1 MTSIPT
7 FIINMPERKDRRAN
21 MVALMQRIGIRN
33 YEFVEPIPKNALP
46 PGFESLPPGYA
57 SLNATVIHKI
67 FSRVPSGPFLVFED
81 DAIERVDHILDS
93 IHKIIDR
100 LRYQAWDMVY
110 LEYCMETCQN
120 TGNDV
125 ISRANQPYCTAA
137 MLYNG
142 DSVDKITHCLAKEGR
157 LIDFSYAQCIR
168 DARIDAFIADPVLFA
183 QDASYGAGDL
193 SHLKPGNVQWF
204 LDFIIRMYPDLPEP
218 FPP

>member
-1 MTSIPT
+1 
-7 FIINMPERKDRRAN
+7 
-21 MVALMQRIGIRN
+21 
-33 YEFVEPIPKNALP
+33 
-46 PGFESLPPGYA
+46 
-57 SLNATVIHKI
+57 
-67 FSRVPSGPFLVFED
+67 
-81 DAIERVDHILDS
+81 
-93 IHKIIDR
+93 
-100 LRYQAWDMVY
+100 MVY

-204 LDFIIRMYPDLPEP
+204 LDFIIRMYPDSHEREPRLPACWNSFETLK
-218 FPP
+218 FVRWSRILMFIIVIVIIIMVWRYYARIS